1 MTELKFLKELKQG
14 EVFEFPD
21 NNTKYLVREHFNDG
35 QTKVVSVKEHTKLF
49 FVKNDREV
57 IVEKIPFRM
66 TTEQQ
71 TKLHLS
77 LVKQGLNDGQI
88 SDVFQRIKKEEDYLK
103 YLKS

>member
-1 MTELKFLKELKQG
+1 MTELKLLKELKHG

-21 NNTKYLVREHFNDG
+21 DDTKYFVKEHFDDG
-35 QTKVVSVKEHTKLF
+35 ETKVVSVKEHTKLF

-57 IVEKIPFRM
+57 IVDKTAFEM

-71 TKLHLS
+71 TNLYLS
-77 LVKQGLNDGQI
+77 LIKQGLNDGQI

-103 YLKS
+103 YL